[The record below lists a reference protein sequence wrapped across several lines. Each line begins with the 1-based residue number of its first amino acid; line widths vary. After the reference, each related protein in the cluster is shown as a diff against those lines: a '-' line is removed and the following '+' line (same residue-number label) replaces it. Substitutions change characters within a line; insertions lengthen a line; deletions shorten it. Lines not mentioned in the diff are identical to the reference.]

1 MTAMR
6 TAQENAEENDKQIV
20 DWELQITA
28 LNRRLTL
35 LVSYS
40 NRKFVLWTAVF
51 ATITTGL

>member
-6 TAQENAEENDKQIV
+6 TAQENAEENDKRIV

-40 NRKFVLWTAVF
+40 DMAE
-51 ATITTGL
+51 